1 MAAQKDIL
9 VVDFHGNV
17 FLTAGA
23 SQIYMDNTGTKMDG
37 SGAEPFKFRIA
48 DVHVSQSQDKKY
60 EASGALGERALRGSG
75 SFPAHECLSAGGPCI
90 PAGPD
95 IHLLS
100 QARRAV
106 TDD

>member
-1 MAAQKDIL
+1 MLAIR
-9 VVDFHGNV
+9 
-17 FLTAGA
+17 A
-23 SQIYMDNTGTKMDG
+23 SQQNFGRMTDDPEVTVERFSPNNEQVP
-37 SGAEPFKFRIA
+37 SFRIA
-48 DVHVSQSQDKKY
+48 DIHVSLCQEETHD
-60 EASGALGERALRGSG
+60 ASGALGERALRGSG
-75 SFPAHECLSAGGPCI
+75 SFTAHECLSAGGPCI

>member
-1 MAAQKDIL
+1 MIGTVRAETKQFRLSFRVA
-9 VVDFHGNV
+9 DF
-17 FLTAGA
+17 
-23 SQIYMDNTGTKMDG
+23 
-37 SGAEPFKFRIA
+37 
-48 DVHVSQSQDKKY
+48 HVSQSQEEKH
-60 EASGALGERALRGSG
+60 EASGALGERALRRSG
-75 SFPAHECLSAGGPCI
+75 SFTAHECLSAGGPCI

>member
-1 MAAQKDIL
+1 MHLQ
-9 VVDFHGNV
+9 
-17 FLTAGA
+17 GA
-23 SQIYMDNTGTKMDG
+23 NLN
-37 SGAEPFKFRIA
+37 FRIA
-48 DVHVSQSQDKKY
+48 DLHVSQSQEEKH

-75 SFPAHECLSAGGPCI
+75 SFTAHECLSAGGPCV

-106 TDD
+106 TDDWVCVLCQSRNNP

>member
-1 MAAQKDIL
+1 
-9 VVDFHGNV
+9 
-17 FLTAGA
+17 
-23 SQIYMDNTGTKMDG
+23 MDHV
-37 SGAEPFKFRIA
+37 A
-48 DVHVSQSQDKKY
+48 DVRGQGFSLRFRVADIHVSQSQEEKD
-60 EASGALGERALRGSG
+60 EASGALGERALGRSG
-75 SFPAHECLSAGGPCI
+75 PVTTHECLSAGGPCI

>member
-1 MAAQKDIL
+1 MRGSISIALVLTSLLLVDHSQLPDDGGLGSWAQL
-9 VVDFHGNV
+9 NR
-17 FLTAGA
+17 
-23 SQIYMDNTGTKMDG
+23 N
-37 SGAEPFKFRIA
+37 FRIA
-48 DVHVSQSQDKKY
+48 DLHVSLCQEETHD
-60 EASGALGERALRGSG
+60 ASGALGERALRGSG
-75 SFPAHECLSAGGPCI
+75 SFTAHECLSAGGPCI

>member
-1 MAAQKDIL
+1 M
-9 VVDFHGNV
+9 
-17 FLTAGA
+17 
-23 SQIYMDNTGTKMDG
+23 TGKP
-37 SGAEPFKFRIA
+37 EVNFPIA
-48 DVHVSQSQDKKY
+48 DVHVSQSQEETH

-75 SFPAHECLSAGGPCI
+75 SFTAHECLSAGGPCI